1 MSGDRYGREGDVMMV
16 LVSATFTR
24 SKIGPKARFYGRNV
38 TVTVRH
44 NRMVIVVVCNV
55 CHARTARIN
64 ITSKGGYSRHG
75 MGLYTICR
83 LFTLTPESGYH
94 RQNWENF
101 CVTSKH

>member
-44 NRMVIVVVCNV
+44 NRMIIVVVC
-55 CHARTARIN
+55 CARTTRIN
-64 ITSKGGYSRHG
+64 ITPKAGYSRYG
-75 MGLYTICR
+75 MRLYTTR

-94 RQNWENF
+94 R
-101 CVTSKH
+101 